1 MSNSRHSNWYESALA
16 RAHEAV
22 WTAKQAANA
31 EDRLEEAEDLHAML
45 CALSDMAEAAL
56 RRRPRK
62 PGAERVFVSDAD

>member
-1 MSNSRHSNWYESALA
+1 
-16 RAHEAV
+16 V